1 MSFGAPAFLA
11 GLLLVPLALLAY
23 AAQQRRGR
31 VRAAAFANPVLM
43 PALQPRRP
51 GWRRHVPAL
60 FWLVALAALLFALA
74 KPQRTVAVPVEQAT
88 VMLVTDVSGS
98 MLATDVR
105 PDRLTAARNAAA
117 RMVSD
122 LPSRVRAGLVA
133 FNHQAQ
139 VLQPPTSDHQ
149 LVLTAINSL
158 RASGSTATGDGLEA
172 ALSAIRASAPPG
184 GKAPPA
190 AVVLLSDGKSVRGRD
205 PIEVAREAAKQRI
218 PVYTVALGT
227 PSGTIERP
235 AQGGGTRQEPVPPDP
250 QSLAE
255 IARITRGRTFTAT
268 QAGELDAIYQRLGS
282 QVATKHEKR
291 EVTSVFAGGALLL
304 VLLGTGLGVRWFARP
319 I

>member
-11 GLLLVPLALLAY
+11 GLLLVPLALWAY
-23 AAQQRRGR
+23 AAQQRRGHA
-31 VRAAAFANPVLM
+31 RAAQFANPVLM

-60 FWLVALAALLFALA
+60 FWVVALAALLFALA

-117 RMVSD
+117 RMVAD
-122 LPSRVRAGLVA
+122 LPRRVRAGLVA

-139 VLQPPTSDHQ
+139 VLQPPTSDHD
-149 LVLTAINSL
+149 LVLDAITSL
-158 RASGSTATGDGLEA
+158 RASGSTATGDGLQA
-172 ALSAIRASAPPG
+172 ALSAIQASAAPG
-184 GKAPPA
+184 RAAPPA
-190 AVVLLSDGKSVRGRD
+190 VVVLLSDGKSVRGRD
-205 PIEVAREAAKQRI
+205 PIEVARQAAKLRV

-227 PSGTIERP
+227 PSGVIERP
-235 AQGGGTRQEPVPPDP
+235 AQGGGTRLEPVPPDRE
-250 QSLAE
+250 SLAE

-268 QAGELDAIYQRLGS
+268 QAGELAAIYERLGS
-282 QVATKHEKR
+282 QVATKREKR

-304 VLLGTGLGVRWFARP
+304 VLLGAGLGLRWFARP

>member
-11 GLLLVPLALLAY
+11 GLLLVPLALWAY
-23 AAQQRRGR
+23 AAHQRRGR
-31 VRAAAFANPVLM
+31 ARSAQFANPALM

-51 GWRRHVPAL
+51 GWRRHVPAV
-60 FWLVALAALLFALA
+60 FWAVALAALLFALA

-117 RMVSD
+117 RMVAD
-122 LPSRVRAGLVA
+122 LPGRVRAGLVA
-133 FNHQAQ
+133 FNHPAQ

-149 LVLTAINSL
+149 LVLDAIASL
-158 RASGSTATGDGLEA
+158 RASGSTATGDGLQA
-172 ALSAIRASAPPG
+172 ALSSIQASAAPG
-184 GKAPPA
+184 RAAPPA

-205 PIEVAREAAKQRI
+205 PIEVARQAAKLRV

-227 PSGTIERP
+227 PSGVIERP
-235 AQGGGTRQEPVPPDP
+235 AQGGGSRLEPVPPDRA
-250 QSLAE
+250 SLAE

-268 QAGELDAIYQRLGS
+268 QAGELAAIYERLGS
-282 QVATKHEKR
+282 QVATKREKR
-291 EVTSVFAGGALLL
+291 EVTSAFAGGALLL
-304 VLLGTGLGVRWFARP
+304 VLLGAGLGLRWFARP